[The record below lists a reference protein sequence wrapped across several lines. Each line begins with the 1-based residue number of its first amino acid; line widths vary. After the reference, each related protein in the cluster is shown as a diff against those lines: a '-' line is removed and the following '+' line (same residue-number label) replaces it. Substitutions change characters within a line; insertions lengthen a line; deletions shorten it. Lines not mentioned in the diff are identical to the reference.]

1 MSKLKTIES
10 HNCHA
15 FVSAPGHI
23 CDELVKL
30 HDLEFYGPKII
41 IIEEAKTLPRTFF
54 NKLSKNVVANDQ
66 QSMHKMSPSY
76 NDVTPHLQK
85 NNIQFRTL
93 IVHFLM

>member
-1 MSKLKTIES
+1 MSKLQSVES
-10 HNCHA
+10 HNGHG
-15 FVSAPGHI
+15 FVLAPGHI

-30 HDLEFYGPKII
+30 HDLEIYGPKII

-66 QSMHKMSPSY
+66 QSMHKMPPSY
-76 NDVTPHLQK
+76 NDVTAHLQK
-85 NNIQFRTL
+85 NNIQFRNL